1 MLARI
6 KGWFGKKPEKVVAGV
21 SLSEPY
27 GYEPHGPTVLLE
39 GGARAPIPE
48 TITSPSVPRDRF
60 KVQRIEDGVTYEA
73 YSGDDGVEALEA
85 WEAYQSSDKLGVFT
99 FMDGATCRGSFAR

>member
-6 KGWFGKKPEKVVAGV
+6 KGWFTAKPDPLTTPKGV
-21 SLSEPY
+21 YPPSDEA
-27 GYEPHGPTVLLE
+27 V
-39 GGARAPIPE
+39 RAWDGVPIPE
-48 TITSPSVPRDRF
+48 TITSASLPRDRF

-85 WEAYQSSDKLGVFT
+85 WEAYQRSEKLGVFT